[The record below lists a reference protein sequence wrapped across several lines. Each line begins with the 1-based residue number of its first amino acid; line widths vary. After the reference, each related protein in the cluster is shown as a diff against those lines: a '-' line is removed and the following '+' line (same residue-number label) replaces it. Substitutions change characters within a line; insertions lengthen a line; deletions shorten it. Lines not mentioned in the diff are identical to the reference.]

1 MEGEKEGEKKMEG
14 LKAKQ
19 RRTEMEYEEDTEGG
33 DEKYLPERRRKSVGK
48 GQIGR
53 EEQREMSLPCSVLE
67 SRVIITA
74 LLLPLYV
81 LESQIQPQ
89 PISIH
94 LY

>member
-48 GQIGR
+48 GQIARDR
-53 EEQREMSLPCSVLE
+53 EKRGKN
-67 SRVIITA
+67 RGK
-74 LLLPLYV
+74 
-81 LESQIQPQ
+81 
-89 PISIH
+89 
-94 LY
+94 